1 MRWFFSRTVPPI
13 SRLLLVESGPRNVTE
28 EILPRLRERF
38 GKTIAIDLLTCQSD
52 DPIAFKKG
60 NAKDAQSWCVAD
72 YQDANSRWDFLCSV
86 GYRYYSVCVVLCAN
100 SPIMLPWKLSV
111 LLMLPSKFVV
121 VNENADCFLLD
132 YKHLS
137 DLKNLCL
144 HRVGVQPDLT
154 VRLLARALI
163 VPFTLTH
170 LLVYATIMHARRLV
184 RIVFRTSS
192 ES

>member
-13 SRLLLVESGPRNVTE
+13 PRLLLVESGPRSVTE
-28 EILPRLRERF
+28 AVLPRLRERF
-38 GKTIAIDLLTCQSD
+38 GKTVVIDLLTCQSSN
-52 DPIAFKKG
+52 PIALKEG
-60 NAKDAQSWCVAD
+60 NAKDAQSWSVAD
-72 YQDANSRWDFLCSV
+72 YRDTNSRWDFLCSI
-86 GYRYYSVCVVLCAN
+86 GYRYYPVCVVLCAD
-100 SPIMLPWKLSV
+100 SPIMFLWKFAV

-132 YKHLS
+132 YRHLS
-137 DLKNLCL
+137 DLRNLCL

-154 VRLLARALI
+154 VRLLARALV

-170 LLVYATIMHARRLV
+170 LLGYATIMHARRLV
-184 RIVFRTSS
+184 RSVLRTSS